1 MKKKCCPCVFTDD
14 NDDDDELCQVLVRQ
28 ELYRKHGYAIQADE
42 EQLRTKLEAI
52 YSELSAPMQFKVSSI
67 LNYLLFVKLFVLSGN
82 WTKLSDMLRAQ
93 FADLMRDTE
102 HDTRKYEVL
111 GTFCEHVTAKQSC
124 SRLSFDY
131 YKNLSQVPLFK

>member
-1 MKKKCCPCVFTDD
+1 LQVGFKPLDYRTRLWSDLKMKNKCCCPCVFTDD
-14 NDDDDELCQVLVRQ
+14 DNDDVNELCQVLVRQ

-82 WTKLSDMLRAQ
+82 
-93 FADLMRDTE
+93 
-102 HDTRKYEVL
+102 
-111 GTFCEHVTAKQSC
+111 
-124 SRLSFDY
+124 
-131 YKNLSQVPLFK
+131 